1 MNYQIKGV
9 SPEMSNKILNYVNS
23 RAKSPEERQAMI
35 NDMLPEAMEYEKQQK
50 NRAERDSMKN
60 QLRERISKETRGKEA
75 SQLQF

>member
-1 MNYQIKGV
+1 
-9 SPEMSNKILNYVNS
+9 MSNKILNYVNS

-50 NRAERDSMKN
+50 NRAERDGMKN

>member
-1 MNYQIKGV
+1 MNYQIKGI

-50 NRAERDSMKN
+50 NRAEK
-60 QLRERISKETRGKEA
+60 Q
-75 SQLQF
+75 